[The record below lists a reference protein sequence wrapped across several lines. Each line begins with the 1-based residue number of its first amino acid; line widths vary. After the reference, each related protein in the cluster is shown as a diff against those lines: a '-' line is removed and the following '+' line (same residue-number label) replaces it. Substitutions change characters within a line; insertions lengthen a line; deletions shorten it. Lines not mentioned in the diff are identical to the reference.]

1 MGKFDGDFIKYDKQ
15 KVKDETGKL
24 AFYFIANISFY
35 IFLLF
40 FAIFFAWYSVFV
52 STHIYYEV
60 KGPSM
65 MTVLNNNITQEQLDT
80 LSDKELEQLSFDA
93 VYIEKYK
100 KIKPFDIVTIRPI
113 NGDDDYIKR
122 VMAMEGDYITIAKSK
137 NENNEDC
144 FYFYRIEKGTN
155 LESFDDEMAKL
166 DEGNGENYK
175 IKSATEWFEKG
186 KVSAEKKASGKEN
199 SFVYEL
205 DFYNNFL
212 DDYFSLIQTEYE
224 YFVSNAGLVY
234 VKVPENMFFFMG
246 DNRAYSADSRI
257 LGFYNTNR
265 IVGRCEFIVY
275 NYDFATRLWEVVKFY
290 FHEMEKFFAR

>member
-1 MGKFDGDFIKYDKQ
+1 MAVCFQREIRMGKFDGDFIKYDKQ

-100 KIKPFDIVTIRPI
+100 KI
-113 NGDDDYIKR
+113 
-122 VMAMEGDYITIAKSK
+122 
-137 NENNEDC
+137 
-144 FYFYRIEKGTN
+144 
-155 LESFDDEMAKL
+155 
-166 DEGNGENYK
+166 
-175 IKSATEWFEKG
+175 
-186 KVSAEKKASGKEN
+186 
-199 SFVYEL
+199 
-205 DFYNNFL
+205 
-212 DDYFSLIQTEYE
+212 
-224 YFVSNAGLVY
+224 
-234 VKVPENMFFFMG
+234 
-246 DNRAYSADSRI
+246 
-257 LGFYNTNR
+257 
-265 IVGRCEFIVY
+265 
-275 NYDFATRLWEVVKFY
+275 
-290 FHEMEKFFAR
+290 